1 MTPKNGFLLFI
12 TSCLSGCGQMY
23 QGYMKRGLSLLL
35 AFFLVIFVSTYFYLG
50 TLVLFLPVIWAYAF
64 FDSYSLRSQIS
75 AGTAPEDAFLFG
87 LSDMDSKR
95 LGELLRKRHSLIGW
109 VLVLLG
115 AYMLYD
121 MVLDQLANFLMG
133 WTVFG
138 SRLVGLLRYGLPRV
152 VITVLVILLG
162 LWFIRGPRAK
172 APIEDIPPFT
182 PPTPDAAPVAS
193 DGTDPVEEAA
203 ADISA
208 AVNVPEGEEA
218 HRDEQ
223 P

>member
-35 AFFLVIFVSTYFYLG
+35 SFFLVIFVSTYFYLG
-50 TLVLFLPVIWAYAF
+50 TLVLFLPVIWLYAF
-64 FDSYSLRSQIS
+64 FDSYSLRSQLA

-109 VLVLLG
+109 VLVAVG

-121 MVLDQLANFLMG
+121 ILLDQLANLLVG

-138 SRLVGLLRYGLPRV
+138 SRLVGVLRYGVPRV

-162 LWFIRGPRAK
+162 LWFIRGPKAK
-172 APIEDIPPFT
+172 APIDDDIPPFT
-182 PPTPDAAPVAS
+182 PPAAGPAPS
-193 DGTDPVEEAA
+193 AGADPMEEPA
-203 ADISA
+203 ADSSA
-208 AVNVPEGEEA
+208 AVNAPEGEEDR
-218 HRDEQ
+218 HDKH

>member
-121 MVLDQLANFLMG
+121 MVLDQLGGLFFG
-133 WTVFG
+133 WFG
-138 SRLVGLLRYGLPRV
+138 EWLYSLLRYSLPRV

-162 LWFIRGPRAK
+162 LWFIRGPKAK
-172 APIEDIPPFT
+172 APIDDIPPFT
-182 PPTPDAAPVAS
+182 PPASGPAPSA
-193 DGTDPVEEAA
+193 GADPVDEAA

-208 AVNVPEGEEA
+208 AVNAPEGEEDR
-218 HRDEQ
+218 HDEQ
-223 P
+223 S

>member
-12 TSCLSGCGQMY
+12 ASCLSGCGQMY

-35 AFFLVIFVSTYFYLG
+35 AFCLVIFVSTYFYLG
-50 TLVLFLPVIWAYAF
+50 ALALFLPVIWLYAF
-64 FDSYSLRSQIS
+64 FDSYSLRSQLA
-75 AGTAPEDAFLFG
+75 AGTAPEDAYLFG

-109 VLVLLG
+109 GLVAVG

-121 MVLDQLANFLMG
+121 MALDQLANFLVG
-133 WTVFG
+133 WTAFG
-138 SRLVGLLRYGLPRV
+138 TRLMGVLRYGLPRA

-162 LWFIRGPRAK
+162 LWFIRGPKSK
-172 APIEDIPPFT
+172 ARIDDDIPPFA
-182 PPTPDAAPVAS
+182 PPASGPAPGA
-193 DGTDPVEEAA
+193 GADPAEEAA
-203 ADISA
+203 ADVSA
-208 AVNVPEGEEA
+208 AGNAPVGEEA
-218 HRDEQ
+218 QNNEQ

>member
-1 MTPKNGFLLFI
+1 MTQKNGFLLFI
-12 TSCLSGCGQMY
+12 ASCLSGCGQMY

-50 TLVLFLPVIWAYAF
+50 TLVLFLPVIWLYAF
-64 FDSYSLRSQIS
+64 FDSYALRSQLA

-109 VLVLLG
+109 ALVILG
-115 AYMLYD
+115 VYMLYD
-121 MVLDQLANFLMG
+121 MLMG
-133 WTVFG
+133 QLSGLFFG
-138 SRLVGLLRYGLPRV
+138 WFGEWLYSLLRYGLPRV

-162 LWFIRGPRAK
+162 LWFIRGPKAK
-172 APIEDIPPFT
+172 APLEDDIPPFT
-182 PPTPDAAPVAS
+182 PPASGAGPAPDAGA
-193 DGTDPVEEAA
+193 DPVDEAA
-203 ADISA
+203 AEIFA
-208 AVNVPEGEEA
+208 AVDPPAEKEA
-218 HRDEQ
+218 HSDEQ

>member
-12 TSCLSGCGQMY
+12 ASCLSGCGQMY

-35 AFFLVIFVSTYFYLG
+35 AFCMVLFVSTYFYLG
-50 TLVLFLPVIWAYAF
+50 TLALFLPVIWLYAF
-64 FDSYSLRSQIS
+64 FDSYSLRSQLA

-115 AYMLYD
+115 VYMLYD
-121 MVLDQLANFLMG
+121 TLLDQLG
-133 WTVFG
+133 WLLNWG
-138 SRLVGLLRYGLPRV
+138 WLYDLLRYDVPRLV
-152 VITVLVILLG
+152 LTALVILLG

-172 APIEDIPPFT
+172 REEDIPEFVPPVRPESGFQPGPAEEPFQEPAGPAET
-182 PPTPDAAPVAS
+182 EVPD
-193 DGTDPVEEAA
+193 D
-203 ADISA
+203 
-208 AVNVPEGEEA
+208 
-218 HRDEQ
+218 RDHA
-223 P
+223 

>member
-12 TSCLSGCGQMY
+12 ASCLSGCGQMY

-35 AFFLVIFVSTYFYLG
+35 AFCLVIFVSTYFYLG
-50 TLVLFLPVIWAYAF
+50 ALALFLPVIWLYAF
-64 FDSYSLRSQIS
+64 FDSYSLRSQLA
-75 AGTAPEDAFLFG
+75 AGTAPGDAYLFG

-109 VLVLLG
+109 GLVAVG

-121 MVLDQLANFLMG
+121 MALDQLANFLVG
-133 WTVFG
+133 WTAFG
-138 SRLVGLLRYGLPRV
+138 TRLMGVLRYGLPRA

-162 LWFIRGPRAK
+162 LWFIRGPKSK
-172 APIEDIPPFT
+172 ARIDDDIPPFA
-182 PPTPDAAPVAS
+182 PPAS
-193 DGTDPVEEAA
+193 GTGADPVEEAA
-203 ADISA
+203 ADVSA
-208 AVNVPEGEEA
+208 AGNAPVGEEA
-218 HRDEQ
+218 QNNEQ

>member
-109 VLVLLG
+109 VLVAVG

-121 MVLDQLANFLMG
+121 MVLDQLGGLFFG
-133 WTVFG
+133 WFG
-138 SRLVGLLRYGLPRV
+138 EWLYSLLRYSLPRV

-162 LWFIRGPRAK
+162 LWFIRGPK
-172 APIEDIPPFT
+172 APAEDDIPSFT
-182 PPTPDAAPVAS
+182 PPASCPAPSA
-193 DGTDPVEEAA
+193 GADPVDEAA
-203 ADISA
+203 ADISNP
-208 AVNVPEGEEA
+208 VNAPEGEEVPC
-218 HRDEQ
+218 DEQ

>member
-12 TSCLSGCGQMY
+12 ASCLSGCGQMY
-23 QGYMKRGLSLLL
+23 QGYMKRGVSLLL
-35 AFFLVIFVSTYFYLG
+35 SFFLVIFVSTYFYLG
-50 TLVLFLPVIWAYAF
+50 TLALFLPVIWAYAF

-121 MVLDQLANFLMG
+121 MVLDQLGGLFFG
-133 WTVFG
+133 WFG
-138 SRLVGLLRYGLPRV
+138 EWLYSLLRYSLPRV

-162 LWFIRGPRAK
+162 LWFIRGPK
-172 APIEDIPPFT
+172 APAEDDIPSFT
-182 PPTPDAAPVAS
+182 PPASGPAPSA
-193 DGTDPVEEAA
+193 GADPVDEAA
-203 ADISA
+203 ADISNP
-208 AVNVPEGEEA
+208 VNAPEGEEVPC
-218 HRDEQ
+218 DEQ

>member
-23 QGYMKRGLSLLL
+23 QGYMKRGVSLLL
-35 AFFLVIFVSTYFYLG
+35 SFFLVIFVSTYFYLG
-50 TLVLFLPVIWAYAF
+50 TLALFLPVIWLYAF
-64 FDSYSLRSQIS
+64 FDSYALRSQLS

-109 VLVLLG
+109 VLVAVG

-121 MVLDQLANFLMG
+121 MVLDQMG
-133 WTVFG
+133 GLFFG
-138 SRLVGLLRYGLPRV
+138 WFGEWLYSLLRYSLPRV

-162 LWFIRGPRAK
+162 LWFIRGPK
-172 APIEDIPPFT
+172 APAEDDIPSFT
-182 PPTPDAAPVAS
+182 PPASGPAPSA
-193 DGTDPVEEAA
+193 GADPVDEAA
-203 ADISA
+203 ADISNP
-208 AVNVPEGEEA
+208 VNAPEGEEVP
-218 HRDEQ
+218 RDEQ